1 MEKVRLK
8 LWHLRGQSL
17 LEFALVLP
25 ILLLLF
31 FGIIEFGII
40 FSDNL
45 IISQAAREGARV
57 GVVGGSDEEIINTV
71 EHIAG
76 TLDRNRLQIAISP
89 PEGERVRGDSLKVEV
104 RYSVLIMTPFMAEII
119 PNPYPLGAAVTM
131 RVE

>member
-1 MEKVRLK
+1 MRLK

-57 GVVGGSDEEIINTV
+57 GVVGGSDEEIVNTV

-76 TLDRNRLQIAISP
+76 TLDQNHLQIAISP
-89 PEGERVRGDSLKVEV
+89 PEGERTRGNSLKVEV
-104 RYSVLIMTPFMAEII
+104 RYSVQIMTPFMAEII
-119 PNPYPLGAAVTM
+119 PNPYPLSAAVTM

>member
-1 MEKVRLK
+1 MRLK